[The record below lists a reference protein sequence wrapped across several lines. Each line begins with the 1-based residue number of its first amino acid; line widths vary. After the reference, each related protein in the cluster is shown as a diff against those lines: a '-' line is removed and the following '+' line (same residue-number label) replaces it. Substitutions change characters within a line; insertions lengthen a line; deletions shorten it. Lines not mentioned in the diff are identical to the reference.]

1 MWRANIDL
9 QYVLN
14 TYASASYCASYI
26 TKVEHGMSKLLCK
39 AAKEVQSTNSNV
51 KEQLRVVASKFLNA
65 IETGVLKAVCVCLQI
80 PLNRSSRATVFTNT
94 NRPENRVYL
103 FKSRSEL
110 EKMKDK
116 DENMTNEEL
125 ISKYIKRPSEL
136 ENLSL
141 AEFAANYTYQS
152 SDKKYEAKSKLGP
165 DGFLLE
171 TDDNNDETVELPSIN
186 NENSNS
192 KKVTKKYHKRQ
203 ISRIIRTCHFNK
215 NTRKEE
221 KKLYGPFLWMGFNC
235 LKATATLR
243 RQFTFY
249 H

>member
-1 MWRANIDL
+1 M
-9 QYVLN
+9 
-14 TYASASYCASYI
+14 
-26 TKVEHGMSKLLCK
+26 
-39 AAKEVQSTNSNV
+39 
-51 KEQLRVVASKFLNA
+51 F
-65 IETGVLKAVCVCLQI
+65 I
-80 PLNRSSRATVFTNT
+80 PLNRSSRATVFINT

-171 TDDNNDETVELPSIN
+171 TDDNDDETVELHGIN

-203 ISRIIRTCHFNK
+203 ISRIIRTCHFDK
-215 NTRKEE
+215 NTHKEDHYRE
-221 KKLYGPFLWMGFNC
+221 KIMFYTSWRDENTLINNSVSYEERYDELKGKVSHRVFFSTLY
-235 LKATATLR
+235 R
-243 RQFTFY
+243 RSRCC
-249 H
+249 